1 MSPPRLPPPPCSPSL
16 RAPPRLG
23 GDGNA
28 RAATSLAAPNPT
40 FFATNLSVSVP
51 SAVAVSVCVGLTRWR
66 PSSGDEGGVRE
77 VTAAL
82 SCAALTPAR
91 TWSFGERVSVPASPW
106 VLLATWRILAWTL
119 GRVNRR
125 GGGLGWSGR
134 LGRSGSISSSSLSP
148 PCMKF
153 GIKRQSSSSSKISE
167 SRLGSVCRY
176 RSNSR
181 HVCKIRKHIETRVRH
196 KYTSHL
202 VVRCLRFTT
211 HTISIHRRLYYHY
224 LNGLWSQ
231 VR

>member
-1 MSPPRLPPPPCSPSL
+1 MFSGTSPPRIPPPPCSLSL

-40 FFATNLSVSVP
+40 FFATSLSVSVP
-51 SAVAVSVCVGLTRWR
+51 SAVAVSVCVGLMRWR
-66 PSSGDEGGVRE
+66 PSSGDDGGVRD

-91 TWSFGERVSVPASPW
+91 TWSFGVRVSVPASAW
-106 VLLATWRILAWTL
+106 VLLGLATCRVLVWTL
-119 GRVNRR
+119 GRVTSS

-134 LGRSGSISSSSLSP
+134 LGRSGSIRSSSLSP
-148 PCMKF
+148 PCMKA
-153 GIKRQSSSSSKISE
+153 GVKRQSSSSSKSSE

-181 HVCKIRKHIETRVRH
+181 HVCKKRKQMDLESDRNIL
-196 KYTSHL
+196 YTS
-202 VVRCLRFTT
+202 
-211 HTISIHRRLYYHY
+211 
-224 LNGLWSQ
+224 
-231 VR
+231 